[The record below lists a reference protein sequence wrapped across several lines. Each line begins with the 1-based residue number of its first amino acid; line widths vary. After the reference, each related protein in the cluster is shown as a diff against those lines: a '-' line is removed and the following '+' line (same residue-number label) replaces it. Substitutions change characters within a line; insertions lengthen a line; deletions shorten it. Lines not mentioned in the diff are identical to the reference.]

1 MNSHKLAL
9 LASFAAL
16 TLVTACGSNPSNR
29 NTAAATSPGAYS
41 NVAQYGRVDR
51 IDMVPGASRSP
62 RGGGAIVGAVIGAVI
77 GNQVG
82 KGNGRAVATVA
93 GAVGGAA
100 IGNEVDR
107 RDGNT
112 ADVYRV
118 QVRLDN
124 GRVEQFDYDSLNELR
139 VGDRV
144 RLQDGQLYH
153 M

>member
-1 MNSHKLAL
+1 MISRKIAF
-9 LASFAAL
+9 LASLAAL
-16 TLVTACGSNPSNR
+16 TLVTACGSYPSNR
-29 NTAAATSPGAYS
+29 SSTVANAPGP
-41 NVAQYGRVDR
+41 VTTQAQYGRVDR
-51 IDMVPGASRSP
+51 IDMVPGASRSA
-62 RGGGAIVGAVIGAVI
+62 GGGAVVGAVIGAVI

-82 KGNGRAVATVA
+82 RGTGRAVATGV

-100 IGNEVDR
+100 IGNEIER
-107 RDGNT
+107 RNSGA

-124 GRVEQFDYDSLNELR
+124 GRVEQFDYERLNELR